1 MRKRILAVLMALAMV
16 AVCVACGKKEEAV
29 DYTTAEGISGATV
42 VAEQESAGE
51 TVIAEDAFFDKAE
64 YTAVESQARALMEV
78 SAGTADAAVVDYVM
92 SIGSIGEGT
101 DYEDLQLVEGV
112 EFSPE
117 EYGIAFRKGSD
128 MAYKVNQAI
137 AELKDEGKLQEIA
150 EAYKLEDLVTAD
162 AEFEPVQQADSD
174 WAYIQGKGELII
186 GITLFQPMNYYD
198 DNKELVGFET
208 EFAKAVCE
216 KLGVKAV
223 FQEIS
228 WAAKE
233 TELEAKNIDCIWNG
247 MTITDERLEAM
258 SISIPYMR
266 NKQVLIVK
274 AK

>member
-1 MRKRILAVLMALAMV
+1 MKKRVLAILMALAMV
-16 AVCVACGKKEEAV
+16 ALCAACGKKEPVV
-29 DYTTAEGISGATV
+29 DYTTAKGISGATV

-51 TVIAEDAFFDKAE
+51 TVIAEGAFFAKAE

-112 EFSPE
+112 EFAPE

-128 MAYKVNQAI
+128 MAYMVNMAI
-137 AELKDEGKLQEIA
+137 AELREEGKLQEIA
-150 EAYKLEDLVTAD
+150 ETYKLEDLITAD
-162 AEFEPVQQADSD
+162 ADFEPIQQADSD
-174 WAYIQGKGELII
+174 WEYIRNKGELII

-198 DNKELVGFET
+198 DNGELIGFET
-208 EFAKAVCE
+208 EFAKAVCD
-216 KLGVKAV
+216 KMGIKAV

-247 MTITDERLEAM
+247 MTITDERQEAM
-258 SISIPYMR
+258 SLSIPYMR
-266 NKQVLIVK
+266 NKQVLIAKVK
-274 AK
+274 

>member
-16 AVCVACGKKEEAV
+16 AVCAACGKKEEVV

-186 GITLFQPMNYYD
+186 GITLFQPMNY
-198 DNKELVGFET
+198 
-208 EFAKAVCE
+208 
-216 KLGVKAV
+216 
-223 FQEIS
+223 
-228 WAAKE
+228 
-233 TELEAKNIDCIWNG
+233 
-247 MTITDERLEAM
+247 
-258 SISIPYMR
+258 
-266 NKQVLIVK
+266 
-274 AK
+274 

>member
-16 AVCVACGKKEEAV
+16 AVCAACGKKEEAV

-216 KLGVKAV
+216 KLGVKAA

>member
-16 AVCVACGKKEEAV
+16 AVCAACGKKEEVV

-208 EFAKAVCE
+208 EFATAVCE

>member
-16 AVCVACGKKEEAV
+16 AVCAACGKKEGAV